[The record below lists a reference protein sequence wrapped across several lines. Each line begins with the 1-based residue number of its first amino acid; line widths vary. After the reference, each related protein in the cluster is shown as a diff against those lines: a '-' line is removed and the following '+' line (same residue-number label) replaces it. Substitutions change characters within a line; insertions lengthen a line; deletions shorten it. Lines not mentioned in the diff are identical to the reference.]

1 MPPLKSLLSSLF
13 GASNR
18 LSDLETRILDCVRA
32 RLDERIAVL
41 WDKQVQAIN
50 KVQRLPD
57 GVEVNFYRMKGGR
70 PTFDADL
77 AFPNNTEE
85 LQLAKA
91 EIKLANAS
99 QKLVARVW
107 CVNGFLFMIEYEGS
121 VKYFEEAAGLDEQS
135 QLNITCELIADLAV
149 APS

>member
-1 MPPLKSLLSSLF
+1 MPSLKSLLSSLF
-13 GASNR
+13 GSSNR

-57 GVEVNFYRMKGGR
+57 GVEVNLYRMKGGR

-77 AFPNNTEE
+77 AFPNKTEE
-85 LQLAKA
+85 LPLAKA
-91 EIKLANAS
+91 EIKLANAA

-107 CVNGFLFMIEYEGS
+107 CVNGFLFMIEYEVS
-121 VKYFEEAAGLDEQS
+121 VKYFEEAAGLDEQ
-135 QLNITCELIADLAV
+135 
-149 APS
+149 